1 MAAVSLVQSLPP
13 PQPQTLQADKLQQKS
28 SAELSPQTRRFL
40 GFEDLMLGSMMGMWN
55 DPNLDSPGIDRVMK
69 IKDEEVKFVEAEEKL
84 KLLKVLENKIR
95 HEENLLNVRNQNL
108 IKNILK
114 QLESNAL
121 ANEMRTDLEIQIT
134 SDGKNNKI
142 KQKTPA
148 VSKMKQSSRNF
159 LEDETLNDERTP
171 GGILVK
177 NEALEKRIAWMKQ
190 LANKI
195 KNEIELLVGGKPISD
210 KKKKTKNDITEGLMN
225 DDAQNDAGFNQ
236 GQFNQGFGMISNG
249 MNPFSGISLPSLS
262 MMPNLPGKMVSM
274 VPTNMFSSQNTMGNT
289 FNYAHGMQQDQ
300 IGSQGSAIMPNNR
313 AEKKTAGA
321 EQIQR
326 KNPVMTELKA
336 SAVPAVSEMVMKNS
350 KEQMVQGKDKD
361 S

>member
-1 MAAVSLVQSLPP
+1 MRYFWNKNVLIAVMAAVSLVQSLPP

-69 IKDEEVKFVEAEEKL
+69 IKDEEVKFVDVEEKL

-108 IKNILK
+108 IKKILK

-177 NEALEKRIAWMKQ
+177 NNEALEKRIAWMKQ

-195 KNEIELLVGGKPISD
+195 KNEIELLLSRRKAD
-210 KKKKTKNDITEGLMN
+210 LRQKKE
-225 DDAQNDAGFNQ
+225 
-236 GQFNQGFGMISNG
+236 
-249 MNPFSGISLPSLS
+249 
-262 MMPNLPGKMVSM
+262 
-274 VPTNMFSSQNTMGNT
+274 
-289 FNYAHGMQQDQ
+289 DQ
-300 IGSQGSAIMPNNR
+300 
-313 AEKKTAGA
+313 K
-321 EQIQR
+321 
-326 KNPVMTELKA
+326 
-336 SAVPAVSEMVMKNS
+336 
-350 KEQMVQGKDKD
+350 
-361 S
+361 